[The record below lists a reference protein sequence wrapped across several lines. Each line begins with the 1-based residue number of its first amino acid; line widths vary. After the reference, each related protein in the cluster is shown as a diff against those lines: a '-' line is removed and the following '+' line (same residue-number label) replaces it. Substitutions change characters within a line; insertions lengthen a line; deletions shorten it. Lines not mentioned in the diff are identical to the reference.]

1 VAEPTTLDEA
11 KQSLR
16 EAISEGIGG
25 AALQTLVAELA
36 ASSETPVTAI
46 QRIAEALQREQR
58 DRAAIASEAANLA
71 AESDRQEIGQ
81 VLTLDYLLPPSI
93 ASALET
99 RCQYLPTDGP
109 SAALPFLANIA
120 GLVKLGTQ
128 VEGSAVAALRV
139 PVNLF
144 ACNVANSGAK
154 KSPLGRL
161 VVVSPTSELV
171 AEMAKAYKR
180 ELQAWQ
186 ESCKGQKRGADKPS
200 PPFQKRLWVS
210 EYTGEALAAQL
221 QAQEESGLG
230 LLIYRDEIS
239 GLFGSLDQYRG
250 GRGAD
255 EQQLLELFDGG
266 GLTSLRVSGDRVYTR
281 SQVSIYG
288 TIQPEVLRGLVA
300 NGDASG
306 LWARFL
312 FVPLPQR
319 AVALPT
325 TTTPADVSKVEA
337 AAATLADACRTV
349 YQLPKA
355 TYKLDADASEL
366 FVRYEYQRQQAAHR
380 ATIGAQSALYGKSAG
395 KVLRVAGVLH
405 LLHLAA
411 GDAVREDYI
420 SASCIER
427 ATALV
432 DHLDAWAL
440 GLHAEVAAGGGSQL
454 MRTVHRAAVAA
465 KGPIAWKDIQNRL
478 SHAQRKSTD
487 PAAAAAAMQAL
498 ADAGYGVV
506 EAGKRGALSYRATRP
521 LP

>member
-1 VAEPTTLDEA
+1 MAELLTPEQVA
-11 KQSLR
+11 QSLGDGI
-16 EAISEGIGG
+16 AEGVGG
-25 AALQTLVAELA
+25 AQLQTLVAELA
-36 ASSETPVTAI
+36 NASGMHATMI
-46 QRIAEALQREQR
+46 QRIADSLQREQR
-58 DRAAIASEAANLA
+58 DKAAIAAEAANLA

-81 VLTLDYLLPPSI
+81 VLTLGYLLPPSI

-99 RCQYLPTDGP
+99 RCRYLPTDGP
-109 SAALPFLANIA
+109 SAAVPFLANVA

-128 VEGSAVAALRV
+128 VEGSAVAGLRV

-144 ACNVANSGAK
+144 ACNVADSGAK

-171 AEMAKAYKR
+171 AEMATANKR
-180 ELQAWQ
+180 CREEWQ
-186 ESCKGQKRGADKPS
+186 QTCKDLKNKEKPS
-200 PPFQKRLWVS
+200 PPFPKRLFVS
-210 EYTGEALAAQL
+210 DYTGEALAAQL
-221 QAQEESGLG
+221 QAQEEAGLG
-230 LLIYRDEIS
+230 LLIYRDELS
-239 GLFGSLDQYRG
+239 GLFGALDQYRG

-266 GLTSLRVSGDRVYTR
+266 GLTSLRIAGDRTYTR

-288 TIQPEVLRGLVA
+288 TIQPEVLRQLVA

-312 FVPLPQR
+312 FVPLPKR
-319 AVALPT
+319 AIELPMT
-325 TTTPADVSKVEA
+325 TTLEEVACVEA
-337 AAATLADACRTV
+337 AADTLAKACRTIYRLTPAT
-349 YQLPKA
+349 YQLDQ
-355 TYKLDADASEL
+355 DAADL

-411 GDAVREDYI
+411 GDATDEKRI
-420 SASCIER
+420 SGSCIER

-432 DHLDAWAL
+432 NHLDAWAL
-440 GLHAEVAAGGGSQL
+440 GLHAEVAAGGVGGL
-454 MRTVHRAAVAA
+454 MRTVHRAAEAA
-465 KGPIAWKDIQNRL
+465 GRPIRWKEVQNRL
-478 SHAQRKSTD
+478 TRAQRKEND
-487 PAAAAAAMQAL
+487 PAAVAEAMRAL
-498 ADAGYGVV
+498 AAAGYGEV
-506 EAGKRGALSYRATRP
+506 EAGKRGALSYRAIKP